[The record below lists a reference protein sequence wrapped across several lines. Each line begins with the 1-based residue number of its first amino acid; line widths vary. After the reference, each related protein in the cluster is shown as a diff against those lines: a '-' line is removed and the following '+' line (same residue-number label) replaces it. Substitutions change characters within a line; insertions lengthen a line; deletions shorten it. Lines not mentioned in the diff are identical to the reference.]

1 MEHGV
6 RTLVPSDQ
14 RFWDSGGFAGQFNS
28 LSELSGAVGQDFN
41 KVRWTCGS
49 KVTIN
54 KHNMKIPNTTV
65 EQS

>member
-1 MEHGV
+1 MELGV

-14 RFWDSGGFAGQFNS
+14 RLRDSSGFAGQFNS

-49 KVTIN
+49 EVIIN
-54 KHNMKIPNTTV
+54 KDD
-65 EQS
+65 